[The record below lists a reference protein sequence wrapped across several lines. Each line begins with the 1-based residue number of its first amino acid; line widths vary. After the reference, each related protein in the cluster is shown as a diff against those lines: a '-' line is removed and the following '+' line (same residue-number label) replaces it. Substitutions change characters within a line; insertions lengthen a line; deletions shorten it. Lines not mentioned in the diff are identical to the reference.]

1 MICQTHVWAE
11 MSCNVAVVAVVAVQC
26 VRLSRFHMFS
36 QHVLGWTQI
45 LIFEATCMSLAI
57 AEYEVDGIAMYRH
70 VQIRSGDQMV

>member
-57 AEYEVDGIAMYRH
+57 ASSVRKQNM
-70 VQIRSGDQMV
+70 M